1 MKKPLYPIATILS
14 LLFISGCSTQQASTD
29 ATIATESISQTT
41 ETLLSAENEAASSP
55 IEAAEELLSSTEQTE
70 SGSNLTENTESTPSP
85 EILHFVDVYGEE
97 YEVEINPN
105 IKKHTYQLA
114 SFIYENEKLTYTGD
128 SNYSYRLGIDV
139 SHYQDSIDWQA
150 VKDSGIEFVFIRLGY
165 RGYGEEGSLCLDK
178 RFHQNIQNAQ
188 AAGLDVGVYFF
199 AQAINEEEAK
209 EEAGFVLQALS
220 DYDLQLPVVYDPE
233 SILHTEAR
241 TDDVSGEQ
249 FTKNTIAFCETI
261 ADAGY
266 QPMIYCNM
274 LWEAYM
280 LDLEQLSDYPVWY
293 ADYEALPQTP
303 YHFEYWQ
310 YSNTGRVNGISGDVD
325 LNIQLIPN

>member
-1 MKKPLYPIATILS
+1 MKKHLYPIATILS

-128 SNYSYRLGIDV
+128 SNYS
-139 SHYQDSIDWQA
+139 
-150 VKDSGIEFVFIRLGY
+150 
-165 RGYGEEGSLCLDK
+165 
-178 RFHQNIQNAQ
+178 
-188 AAGLDVGVYFF
+188 
-199 AQAINEEEAK
+199 
-209 EEAGFVLQALS
+209 
-220 DYDLQLPVVYDPE
+220 
-233 SILHTEAR
+233 
-241 TDDVSGEQ
+241 
-249 FTKNTIAFCETI
+249 
-261 ADAGY
+261 
-266 QPMIYCNM
+266 
-274 LWEAYM
+274 
-280 LDLEQLSDYPVWY
+280 
-293 ADYEALPQTP
+293 
-303 YHFEYWQ
+303 
-310 YSNTGRVNGISGDVD
+310 
-325 LNIQLIPN
+325 